1 MFHPSRLILV
11 HDAIQWEW
19 YTSARLFSC
28 TPVPPHPLT
37 PPAFAIVSV
46 ACSSGNRRSVKI
58 VGLSSQYPQN
68 TIKIFQS
75 RLQLTAALAHA
86 AGTCVRYNSVPCR
99 SSSAWIPAIAFPILV
114 TLVTRLTL
122 YQRALLSGDFN
133 FIHINPYFLNYASL
147 PDTITTRGL
156 WSSAAT
162 RRYVEN
168 VVAMGRPDALGHSVS
183 SVGIVL
189 AGDKLAVKPWHTA
202 MRSPL
207 RYTSSPVGDQA
218 WICTTTLLQLE
229 LLGGCRRPSLAVY
242 KFFIIGIVNDNRKE
256 ETIHFGGI
264 KSQAIRKRYMDV
276 LYSSMDTDGDVKM
289 SPLPIRLLFAM
300 KFRHIALAL
309 TEKATFEGIVPW
321 SGILRTDLTV
331 RYAALWE
338 VVGTTP
344 VITGLNYNVEGQQG
358 VCVGESAVLQTMTN
372 VLNHLRI
379 EKIDVAKV
387 RLRFSSWPSPSN
399 CATRGG
405 GGDGATIDSEE
416 LPQPQADQ
424 EKFAAQHVELYMR
437 HLGCDSQ
444 PRFDLLKAWHFDS
457 SWNCAR
463 QDAVLM
469 YYDIVFGR
477 LTTVG
482 REITARCIAPLN
494 QADLVMLTYIQY
506 NIDHCDASKGDAY
519 KFAEEFGQRLINNI
533 REVIGQP
540 PLYKDVTFPLAK
552 RDIVY
557 SDAVRE
563 DIRKLEAY
571 VEMASGDTA
580 SGAISIEK
588 FQDHRGVIWEQ
599 ENWIKTLYKGVVQ
612 FLHVVPVSAGK
623 VKRQIGTNR
632 EYSSN
637 LTGVYLDILH
647 EIAISVTTFKDKNS
661 LVTGIG
667 AGSIGVEIVKGLLQV
682 ESNGHYHLKLQLRDN
697 RILSVNLPDF
707 RKPRDIEALVDDIHA
722 NLGMDP
728 DCITSFAGI
737 PKIALDDKS
746 EPAHH
751 MMLVD
756 FMRDPNQTGGYKGQ
770 SSSFPWRG
778 FLNVGV
784 LLFTI
789 ALLCLF
795 IFFLVFKHFQSL
807 VSYEAIDGSINVNG
821 AAAAVGPISR
831 PTGGGQR
838 LVPEEPMSIIGDVTG
853 DVVDYVRAHQ
863 RRANPASAA
872 TPRTIPLPITSII
885 IYQHSRLWIELTC
898 LQDPGDG
905 TPLPS
910 HIYRHVTRPNCLPV
924 FAACPVSSSLTT
936 GLTWVILRHHCIASN
951 ILVTRL
957 TGQATGGRNDCQ
969 GRAPAGRRKCT
980 RLVITVP
987 TSAAQLPHSYEL
999 TILGFQR
1006 FRTAGRG
1013 YAGDVVSRS
1022 SWSGGGRAAT
1032 AKYYQGK
1039 GPYARLWVAL
1049 ICNMRDGPTNGS
1061 RGP

>member
-1 MFHPSRLILV
+1 MVFGPEEWRAVCPSTSKSRGMIKSEDGAGESGYTNEELRVSKGDSECVMWDGGGEKWRAGIVGQNGGHRLILV

-207 RYTSSPVGDQA
+207 RSSCWEGVDAHP
-218 WICTTTLLQLE
+218 
-229 LLGGCRRPSLAVY
+229 LAVY

-321 SGILRTDLTV
+321 SGILRTDLTA
-331 RYAALWE
+331 RCALSIPAIFPRRRTLGG
-338 VVGTTP
+338 VSLMAPPHRPRVSVDVF
-344 VITGLNYNVEGQQG
+344 VIQGQQG

-437 HLGCDSQ
+437 HLGCDSQTRQHSPRTWGLSHRWNIQ

-588 FQDHRGVIWEQ
+588 FQDHVL
-599 ENWIKTLYKGVVQ
+599 TL
-612 FLHVVPVSAGK
+612 
-623 VKRQIGTNR
+623 
-632 EYSSN
+632 
-637 LTGVYLDILH
+637 
-647 EIAISVTTFKDKNS
+647 
-661 LVTGIG
+661 
-667 AGSIGVEIVKGLLQV
+667 
-682 ESNGHYHLKLQLRDN
+682 
-697 RILSVNLPDF
+697 
-707 RKPRDIEALVDDIHA
+707 
-722 NLGMDP
+722 
-728 DCITSFAGI
+728 
-737 PKIALDDKS
+737 
-746 EPAHH
+746 
-751 MMLVD
+751 
-756 FMRDPNQTGGYKGQ
+756 
-770 SSSFPWRG
+770 
-778 FLNVGV
+778 
-784 LLFTI
+784 
-789 ALLCLF
+789 
-795 IFFLVFKHFQSL
+795 
-807 VSYEAIDGSINVNG
+807 
-821 AAAAVGPISR
+821 
-831 PTGGGQR
+831 
-838 LVPEEPMSIIGDVTG
+838 
-853 DVVDYVRAHQ
+853 
-863 RRANPASAA
+863 
-872 TPRTIPLPITSII
+872 
-885 IYQHSRLWIELTC
+885 
-898 LQDPGDG
+898 
-905 TPLPS
+905 
-910 HIYRHVTRPNCLPV
+910 
-924 FAACPVSSSLTT
+924 
-936 GLTWVILRHHCIASN
+936 
-951 ILVTRL
+951 
-957 TGQATGGRNDCQ
+957 
-969 GRAPAGRRKCT
+969 
-980 RLVITVP
+980 
-987 TSAAQLPHSYEL
+987 
-999 TILGFQR
+999 
-1006 FRTAGRG
+1006 
-1013 YAGDVVSRS
+1013 
-1022 SWSGGGRAAT
+1022 
-1032 AKYYQGK
+1032 
-1039 GPYARLWVAL
+1039 
-1049 ICNMRDGPTNGS
+1049 
-1061 RGP
+1061 